1 MIYQLRITLSESEPP
16 IWRRVAVDGR
26 SSLGQLHTVI
36 QIAMGWTDSHLH
48 AFHVGGSQYGQH
60 HPELD
65 GWGPEMLDEERFALE
80 QVAPA
85 AGDALIYEY
94 DFGDGWE
101 HQVEVEEVG
110 EPEAG
115 VSCPRCLEGE
125 RSCPPED
132 VGGIWGYMEFLQA
145 YLDKDHPEHAT
156 YVEWIGPGFDPGHFA
171 LDAVNKDLA
180 RLASLK
186 VHSRA
191 QPVSF
196 TRRQGQYLA
205 FIHYYTKVNGYPP
218 AQTDIQRYFG
228 VTGPS
233 VHNMLKTLESRGLI
247 SKVAYEAR
255 SVRVL
260 IDPGDLPD
268 LA

>member
-1 MIYQLRITLSESEPP
+1 MIYQLRITLSGLEPP

-48 AFHVGGSQYGQH
+48 AFRVGDSQYGQRL
-60 HPELD
+60 PELED
-65 GWGPEMLDEERFALE
+65 WGPEMLDEERFTLA
-80 QVAPA
+80 QTAPD
-85 AGDALIYEY
+85 AGSELTYEY

-101 HQVEVEEVG
+101 HLVQVEALG
-110 EPEAG
+110 EPESG
-115 VSCPRCLEGE
+115 VPYPRCLEGE

-132 VGGIWGYMEFLQA
+132 VGGIWGYLDFLQA
-145 YLDKDHPEHAT
+145 YLDKDHPEHTT
-156 YVEWIGPGFDPGHFA
+156 YFEWLGPGFDPGHFD
-171 LDAVNKDLA
+171 LDAVNQDMVQLVPL
-180 RLASLK
+180 R
-186 VHSRA
+186 VHSRTE
-191 QPVSF
+191 PVSY

-218 AQTDIQRYFG
+218 AQADIQRYMG

-247 SKVAYEAR
+247 LRVAGQAR
-255 SVRVL
+255 SIRILV
-260 IDPGDLPD
+260 DPADLPD
-268 LA
+268 LG